1 MHKLKDL
8 AEENTPEDVRN
19 WDGTGEK
26 PSFMSIHNLDA
37 LTVARAVKEID
48 QRQQKPTTWEALK
61 QEVKHIW
68 EATPDKWLPVLSGNM
83 LQSNQFNTE
92 GVSGMEPNNSLS
104 LLQTKVSALNEQ
116 LDAILELLEGNAGT
130 DARARGIGIGIKG
143 RMCVVGDD
151 ITEALN
157 KANRIK
163 ESIEDIL

>member
-1 MHKLKDL
+1 M
-8 AEENTPEDVRN
+8 
-19 WDGTGEK
+19 
-26 PSFMSIHNLDA
+26 
-37 LTVARAVKEID
+37 
-48 QRQQKPTTWEALK
+48 
-61 QEVKHIW
+61 
-68 EATPDKWLPVLSGNM
+68 
-83 LQSNQFNTE
+83 
-92 GVSGMEPNNSLS
+92 
-104 LLQTKVSALNEQ
+104 NEQ